1 MKRVKP
7 TVKKIVA
14 VAAAIS
20 LGSSL
25 AACSVQTEASSSVDT
40 SSSSSEDALTTTAKE
55 LLKTTTKSDENGK
68 EETVYVIEDADGNK
82 DKVIVSNW
90 LKNGDGKDELVD
102 KTNLSDIENT
112 KGDETYT
119 ENSDGTITWDAH
131 GNDIFYKGTS
141 NEELPVNVKIA
152 YKLDGKTV
160 SADELEGASGHLK
173 IEFTYENKVSKTTT
187 VNGEKVTLNK
197 PCAVVSGLLMD
208 NDNASNVQVTNGKV
222 INDGDRSIVVGL
234 ALPGM
239 KENLDLTDLDS
250 EDADKIDDLIPES
263 VIVEADITD
272 FSLAGTIS
280 VASYDIPTDIDFS
293 KYDSDIDSLKDSA
306 DELQDGTD
314 QIVDGAKTLADYMK
328 QLKDG
333 TDTLSDGTG
342 QLSSGA
348 DSLSSGADQLV
359 SGSGSLS
366 SGADSLA
373 SGAGQLSSGLEQLK
387 TSVADLPSGANKLYE
402 GAQKLS
408 AALKSGDSSS
418 QDKYGVY
425 EAVTAIGQGAEQLK
439 SVLKTIMDGASS
451 IHDGAL
457 ALATGAKSGDM
468 SSQENYGIYEAA
480 AALGSSL
487 EQTIAN
493 LKEKLGSAA
502 TSLGDANTYGQS
514 ALDAANALAADES
527 LTDEQKLQIQ
537 QIQAYLSGDMQTVS
551 GVQNALAA
559 VDIDTTQINAVIAKI
574 QGGAETIAAGAN
586 NIAVG
591 AKSNDTSSQDK
602 YGLYEA
608 AAAAYAGAEALSSS
622 ASTLAASVDYM
633 AGSDNMG
640 ALVSGLESLNSQS
653 SQLISAVGQLSSGA
667 NTLSSGAGTLATGA
681 KTLNTGAGTLA
692 AGAKTLASGTKSAD
706 SGAKTLASAALQL
719 MDGTNTLSDGIN
731 TLNEDGISKIVDI
744 LGNKAENFYARLK
757 AVVDYAQEE
766 QSFAGVTDGT
776 DCTVQYIFKTGD
788 ISDSS
793 EDAD

>member
-14 VAAAIS
+14 VAAAVS

-25 AACSVQTEASSSVDT
+25 AACSVQTEASSSVDA
-40 SSSSSEDALTTTAKE
+40 SSSSSEDVLTTTAKE

-82 DKVIVSNW
+82 DKVVVSNW

-131 GNDIFYKGTS
+131 GDDIFYKGTS
-141 NEELPVNVKIA
+141 NEELPVNVKIS
-152 YKLDGKTV
+152 YKLDGKTI
-160 SADELEGASGHLK
+160 SADDLEGASGHLK
-173 IEFTYENKVSKTTT
+173 IEFTYENKVTKTTT
-187 VNGEKVTLNK
+187 INGEKVNLNK
-197 PCAVVSGLLMD
+197 PCAVVSGLIMD
-208 NDNASNVQVTNGKV
+208 NENASNVQVTNGKV

-250 EDADKIDDLIPES
+250 EDAEKIEDIIPES
-263 VIVEADITD
+263 VTVEADITD
-272 FSLAGTIS
+272 FEMAGTIS
-280 VASYDIPTDIDFS
+280 VASYDISTDVDFS
-293 KYDSDIDSLKDSA
+293 KYDSNIDSLKDSA

-373 SGAGQLSSGLEQLK
+373 TGAGQLSSGLEQLK

-418 QDKYGVY
+418 RDKYGVY
-425 EAVTAIGQGAEQLK
+425 EAVTAIGQGADQLK

-457 ALATGAKSGDM
+457 ELAAGAKSGSDNP
-468 SSQENYGIYEAA
+468 EEYGIYEAA
-480 AALGSSL
+480 GALGSTI
-487 EQTIAN
+487 EQTIAGI
-493 LKEKLGSAA
+493 KEKLGSAA
-502 TSLGDANTYGQS
+502 TSLGDANTYGQN
-514 ALDAANALAADES
+514 AIDIANTLSGDES
-527 LTDEQKLQIQ
+527 LTEEQQTYIQ
-537 QIQAYLSGDMQTVS
+537 QIIAYVSGDMQTVS
-551 GVQNALAA
+551 GVQSALAA
-559 VDIDTTQINAVIAKI
+559 VNIDTSQIDAVVSGI
-574 QGGAETIAAGAN
+574 QNGAEAIVAGAN
-586 NIAVG
+586 KIAVG
-591 AKSNDTSSQDK
+591 AKSDDTSSLDK

-608 AAAAYAGAEALSSS
+608 AAAAYAGAEELSAS

-667 NTLSSGAGTLATGA
+667 DTLSSGAGTLAT
-681 KTLNTGAGTLA
+681 
-692 AGAKTLASGTKSAD
+692 GAKTLASGTKSAD

-744 LGNKAENFYARLK
+744 LGNKAESFYARLK
-757 AVVDYAQEE
+757 AVVDYAKEG
-766 QSFAGVTDGT
+766 QSFAGATDGT

-788 ISDSS
+788 IQGSSD
-793 EDAD
+793 DAD

>member
-14 VAAAIS
+14 VAAAVS

-25 AACSVQTEASSSVDT
+25 AACSVQTEASSSVDA
-40 SSSSSEDALTTTAKE
+40 SSSSSEDVLTTTAKE

-82 DKVIVSNW
+82 DKVVVSNW

-131 GNDIFYKGTS
+131 GDDIFYKGTS
-141 NEELPVNVKIA
+141 NEELPVNVKIS
-152 YKLDGKTV
+152 YKLDGKTI
-160 SADELEGASGHLK
+160 SADDLEGASGHLK
-173 IEFTYENKVSKTTT
+173 IEFTYENKVTKTTT
-187 VNGEKVTLNK
+187 INGEKVNLNK
-197 PCAVVSGLLMD
+197 PCAVVSGLIMD
-208 NDNASNVQVTNGKV
+208 NENASNVQVTNGKV

-250 EDADKIDDLIPES
+250 EDAEKIEDIIPES
-263 VIVEADITD
+263 VTVEADITD
-272 FSLAGTIS
+272 FEMAGTIS
-280 VASYDIPTDIDFS
+280 VASYDISTDVDFS
-293 KYDSDIDSLKDSA
+293 KYDSNIDSLKDSA

-373 SGAGQLSSGLEQLK
+373 TGAGQLSSGLEQLK

-418 QDKYGVY
+418 RDKYGVY
-425 EAVTAIGQGAEQLK
+425 EAVTAIGQGADQLK

-457 ALATGAKSGDM
+457 ELAAGAKSGSDNP
-468 SSQENYGIYEAA
+468 EEYGIYEAA
-480 AALGSSL
+480 GALGSTI
-487 EQTIAN
+487 EQTIAGI
-493 LKEKLGSAA
+493 KEKLGSAA
-502 TSLGDANTYGQS
+502 TSLGDANTYGQN
-514 ALDAANALAADES
+514 AIDIANTLSGDES
-527 LTDEQKLQIQ
+527 LTEEQQTYIQ
-537 QIQAYLSGDMQTVS
+537 QIIAYVSGDMQTVS
-551 GVQNALAA
+551 GVQSALAA
-559 VDIDTTQINAVIAKI
+559 VNIDTSQIDAVVSGI
-574 QGGAETIAAGAN
+574 QNGAEAIVAGAN
-586 NIAVG
+586 KIAVG
-591 AKSNDTSSQDK
+591 AKSDDTSSLDK

-608 AAAAYAGAEALSSS
+608 AAAAYAGAEELSAS

-667 NTLSSGAGTLATGA
+667 DTLSSGAGTLATGA

-692 AGAKTLASGTKSAD
+692 TGAKTLASGTKSAD

-744 LGNKAENFYARLK
+744 LGNKAESFYARLK
-757 AVVDYAQEE
+757 AVVDYAKEG
-766 QSFAGVTDGT
+766 QSFAGATDGT

-788 ISDSS
+788 IQGSSD
-793 EDAD
+793 DAD

>member
-1 MKRVKP
+1 MKKVKP

-14 VAAAIS
+14 VAAAVS

-25 AACSVQTEASSSVDT
+25 AACSVKTEASSSVDT
-40 SSSSSEDALTTTAKE
+40 SSSSSEDALTATAKE

-131 GNDIFYKGTS
+131 GDDIFYKGTS

-187 VNGEKVTLNK
+187 INGEKVTLNK

-208 NDNASNVQVTNGKV
+208 SDNASNVQVTNGKV

-239 KENLDLTDLDS
+239 KENLDLTDLDN
-250 EDADKIDDLIPES
+250 EDADKIDELIPES
-263 VIVEADITD
+263 VTVEADITD
-272 FSLAGTIS
+272 FSMAGTIS

-293 KYDSDIDSLKDSA
+293 KYDGSIDSLKDSA

-387 TSVADLPSGANKLYE
+387 TSVADLPNGANKLYE

-425 EAVTAIGQGAEQLK
+425 EAVTAIGQGADQLK
-439 SVLKTIMDGASS
+439 AVLKTIMDGAST

-457 ALATGAKSGDM
+457 ALASGAKSG
-468 SSQENYGIYEAA
+468 SEVPEQYGIYEAA
-480 AALGSSL
+480 GALQTSF
-487 EQTIAN
+487 EQVVTN
-493 LKEKLGSAA
+493 LKE
-502 TSLGDANTYGQS
+502 SLGTAAENLGTANSYGQN
-514 ALDAANALAADES
+514 AVDAANALANDES
-527 LTDEQKLQIQ
+527 LTDAQKAQLQAI
-537 QIQAYLSGDMQTVS
+537 IAYVNGDMQYVS
-551 GVQNALAA
+551 GVQSALAA
-559 VDIDTTQINAVIAKI
+559 VNVDTTQIDAVIEKI
-574 QGGAETIAAGAN
+574 QGGAETIANGAN

-608 AAAAYAGAEALSSS
+608 AAAAYAGADALSSS
-622 ASTLAASVDYM
+622 ASTLAAKIDYM

-692 AGAKTLASGTKSAD
+692 TGAKTLASGTKSAD

-719 MDGTNTLSDGIN
+719 MEGTNTLSDGIN

-766 QSFAGVTDGT
+766 QSFTGVTDGT

-793 EDAD
+793 ENAD